1 MKSAGL
7 AAVALAMACAS
18 PALAA
23 DSAPRVVASIK
34 PVYSLVS
41 AVMAGVGTPSLLVE
55 GAGSP
60 HTYSMRPS
68 QAAGLAKADVV
79 FWIGPDLEHFLEKPI
94 GTLGAGARAVE
105 LEVAD
110 GVTRLDPREGG
121 TFEPEDEH
129 EHGGEHADEHGDEH
143 ADEHGGEETIDP
155 HLWLDPLNAKAFVRR
170 IAETLAVADPAHAQT
185 YAENAKAEQARLDAL
200 IAEITKTLEPVKG
213 KGFIV
218 FHDAY
223 HYFEN
228 RFGVTAAGSI
238 TVSPETS
245 PGAQRLAEVRAKIR
259 ELGATCVFSEP
270 EFESSLVG
278 VVLEG
283 SQARS
288 GVLDP
293 LGAALADGPDLYFE
307 LLRNLAASMR
317 DCLAG

>member
-1 MKSAGL
+1 MKIAGSL
-7 AAVALAMACAS
+7 AAALMMACAL
-18 PALAA
+18 PAMAA
-23 DSAPRVVASIK
+23 DSGLRVVASIK
-34 PVYSLVS
+34 PVHSLVS

-60 HTYSMRPS
+60 HTYAMRPS

-110 GVTRLDPREGG
+110 GVTRLAPREGG
-121 TFEPEDEH
+121 TFEPEE
-129 EHGGEHADEHGDEH
+129 EGDE
-143 ADEHGGEETIDP
+143 GGEETIDP
-155 HLWLDPLNAKAFVRR
+155 HMWLDPLNAKAFVKR
-170 IAETLAVADPAHAQT
+170 IAETLAVADPQHAQA
-185 YAENAKAEQARLDAL
+185 YADNAKAEQARLDAL
-200 IAEITKTLEPVKG
+200 IVEITKTLEPVKG

-228 RFGVTAAGSI
+228 RFGVSAAGSI
-238 TVSPETS
+238 TVSPETA
-245 PGAQRLAEVRAKIR
+245 PGAQRLTEVRAKIG

-270 EFESSLVG
+270 EFESSMVG

-293 LGAALADGPDLYFE
+293 LGAALSDGPDLYFE
-307 LLRNLAASMR
+307 LLRNLAVSMR

>member
-1 MKSAGL
+1 MKIAGPV
-7 AAVALAMACAS
+7 AAALMIACAA
-18 PALAA
+18 PAAA
-23 DSAPRVVASIK
+23 AGPRVVASIK
-34 PVYSLVS
+34 PVHSLVS
-41 AVMAGVGTPSLLVE
+41 AIMAGVGTPSLLVE

-60 HTYSMRPS
+60 HTYAMRPS

-94 GTLGAGARAVE
+94 GTLGAGARSVE
-105 LEVAD
+105 LDAAE
-110 GVTRLDPREGG
+110 GVTLLAPREGG
-121 TFEPEDEH
+121 SFEPEDED
-129 EHGGEHADEHGDEH
+129 EHGGEHADEHG
-143 ADEHGGEETIDP
+143 GEETVDP

-170 IAETLAVADPAHAQT
+170 IAETLAAADPQHAQA
-185 YAENAKAEQARLDAL
+185 YADNAKAEQARLDDL
-200 IAEITKTLEPVKG
+200 VAELTTTLEPVKG

-228 RFGVTAAGSI
+228 RFGVSAAGSI
-238 TVSPETS
+238 TVSPETA
-245 PGAQRLAEVRAKIR
+245 PGAQRLTEVRAKIR

-270 EFESSLVG
+270 EFESALVG

-283 SQARS
+283 SDARP

-293 LGAALADGPDLYFE
+293 LGAALSDGPDLYFE
-307 LLRNLAASMR
+307 LLRNLAVSMR

>member
-1 MKSAGL
+1 MKIAGPV
-7 AAVALAMACAS
+7 AAALMIACAA
-18 PALAA
+18 PAAAA
-23 DSAPRVVASIK
+23 DAGPRVVASIK
-34 PVYSLVS
+34 PVHSLVA
-41 AVMAGVGTPSLLVE
+41 AVMAGIGEPSLLVE

-60 HTYSMRPS
+60 HTYAMRPS

-105 LEVAD
+105 LEAAE
-110 GVTRLDPREGG
+110 GVTLLAPREGG
-121 TFEPEDEH
+121 TFEPEDED
-129 EHGGEHADEHGDEH
+129 EHGGEHADEHGGG
-143 ADEHGGEETIDP
+143 HGGEETVDP

-170 IAETLAVADPAHAQT
+170 IAETLAVADPQHAQA
-185 YAENAKAEQARLDAL
+185 YADNAKAEQARLDDL
-200 IAEITKTLEPVKG
+200 VAELATTLAPVKG

-228 RFGVTAAGSI
+228 RFGVSAAGSI
-238 TVSPETS
+238 TVSPETA
-245 PGAQRLAEVRAKIR
+245 PGAQRLTEVRAKIR

-283 SQARS
+283 SDARP

-293 LGAALADGPDLYFE
+293 LGAALSDGPDLYFE
-307 LLRNLAASMR
+307 LLRSLALSMR